1 MSRPLTLEQALL
13 SRADNLLSEFS
24 DLYEQRLLVL
34 EACASRF
41 GGFDID
47 EYWKEFKIAVNNGEA
62 VKSVAENLSVELA
75 KTDIPVPLAIS
86 SLAREPISISEK
98 KQHGAF
104 YTDFRLAQFVAEDC
118 RYYLKQDSK
127 IADIAA
133 GSGMLLA
140 AVAAQYFDLFPKD
153 YDQWI
158 SKHVYAFDLSENA
171 LRGARIAIASCASS
185 VKAIKKMYGNWAA
198 CDSLLSERVP
208 EHGFDIVVGNPP
220 WGRVKLS
227 LHSFINETNSD
238 HHVYGT
244 QYGVFDK
251 EQFITKKQDTLAYSR
266 ILKEKYSL
274 LGSAEPDMY
283 MAFLQKA
290 ISVLKTGGHLS
301 YIVPAGLIRSLG
313 TKSLRQFLIGC
324 SEELK
329 YYLLDNKANFFEI
342 DTRFKFVI
350 VSLEKAHPNMAECA
364 EFKFEIC
371 TGDKTGVYGTEEIRF
386 GIEELKQIRPDLTVP
401 ECRGKS
407 EKDLFV
413 KLYKNRLSWKDE
425 WNVDIAR
432 EIDMT
437 NDRSKFHERQSNA
450 DIPVIEGRMIQQFRF
465 GAKAYVSGSGRS
477 AKWIPNVGTIRP
489 QFYISRE
496 ILNEQLHN
504 RIGTLRAGYC
514 DITGQTNERAMTSAV
529 IPSGV
534 VCGNKVPTIIFPGAD
549 GEKRLYFFVGVTN
562 SFVFDWILRRVLST
576 TVNYF
581 LLFSLPMPSID
592 LSCQQAKR
600 IISLTKQ
607 LSDMGPEFYTGDMMG
622 TLRAELD
629 VEVAKAYGLD
639 FDDLELIMK
648 DFPLL
653 DRHQPPIK
661 GEVRSTYSRDL
672 LLSVAEKS
680 FQRTE
685 RYYAKR
691 ADIGEKM
698 NAKAYIPTEM
708 IGLSKGGTKWIK

>member
-1 MSRPLTLEQALL
+1 MSRPLTLEQSLL
-13 SRADNLLSEFS
+13 SKADNLLTDFS
-24 DLYEQRLLVL
+24 PLYEQRLLVL
-34 EACASRF
+34 EACASRI

-47 EYWKEFKIAVNNGEA
+47 EYWKEFNIDVTDKKN
-62 VKSVAENLSVELA
+62 VKGAAETLSIVLA
-75 KTDIPVPLAIS
+75 RTDIPISLAIS
-86 SLAREPISISEK
+86 SLARESVSISEK

-118 RYYLKQDSK
+118 RHYLEQDSK

-133 GSGMLLA
+133 GSGILLA
-140 AVAAQYFDLFPKD
+140 AVAAQYFEMFPEN

-158 SKHVYAFDLSENA
+158 SMHVYAFDLSENA
-171 LRGARIAIASCASS
+171 LRGARIAIAAHSSS
-185 VKAIKKMYGNWAA
+185 VKMIKKMCENWLV
-198 CDSLLSERVP
+198 CDSLLCERFP

-227 LHSFINETNSD
+227 LHSFINGTDSNY
-238 HHVYGT
+238 HVYGT
-244 QYGVFDK
+244 QYRDFDK
-251 EQFITKKQDTLAYSR
+251 EQFLAKRQGALSYSK
-266 ILKEKYSL
+266 ILKERYSL
-274 LGSAEPDMY
+274 LGDAEPDMY

-290 ISVLKTGGHLS
+290 ISVLKVGGHLS

-313 TKSLRQFLIGC
+313 TKSLRGFLIDC

-329 YYLLDNKANFFEI
+329 YYLLDNRSNFFEI

-350 VSLEKAHPNMAECA
+350 VSQKKAHPEAAGCTG
-364 EFKFEIC
+364 FGFEIC
-371 TGDKTGVYGTEEIRF
+371 TGDKLGVRGSEEIRF
-386 GIEELKQIRPDLTVP
+386 STKNLERIRPDLTVP
-401 ECRGKS
+401 ECRDKS

-413 KLYKNRLSWKDE
+413 KIYENGHSWKDE
-425 WNVDIAR
+425 WHADIAR
-432 EIDMT
+432 EVDMT
-437 NDRSKFHERQSNA
+437 NDRSNFHEKQSAA

-477 AKWIPNVGTIRP
+477 AKWIPSVGTVKP
-489 QFYISRE
+489 QFFMSRE
-496 ILNEQLHN
+496 VLSEQLN
-504 RIGTLRAGYC
+504 SRVDTLRAGYC
-514 DITGQTNERAMTSAV
+514 DIAGQTNERAMMTAV
-529 IPSGV
+529 IPPGV

-562 SFVFDWILRRVLST
+562 SFVFDWMLRRVLST

-592 LSCQQAKR
+592 LSGEQAKR

-607 LSDMGPEFYTGDMMG
+607 LSRMGTEYYTGDMMG
-622 TLRAELD
+622 KLRAELE
-629 VEVAKAYGLD
+629 VEVTRAYGLD

-653 DRHQPPIK
+653 DRRQPAIH
-661 GEVRSTYSRDL
+661 GEARSTYSRDL
-672 LLSVAEKS
+672 LLSIAEES
-680 FQRTE
+680 FLRAG

-691 ADIGEKM
+691 ADMGAKK
-698 NAKAYIPTEM
+698 NAKAFIPTEM
-708 IGLSKGGTKWIK
+708 VELC